1 VVPTHCGRA
10 FLRLELPSE
19 EPAIPDEIKD
29 DTSDQAN
36 LSDDFEAGMA
46 YGAEIRGRFFSPRID
61 DPGLPLAD
69 SLVCVCGALFVAQW
83 ALNPAIPPG
92 IRIPIPTWLA
102 PVALPAGVNWRSVP
116 YIFPAFS
123 HGVALA
129 VCWVLGAFAASAY
142 ESEAYCGTWQ
152 TALSRTWRAGAFAV
166 GVLIL
171 STQVH
176 TFFSLGAQGLDPYTV
191 PTAAGV
197 DQLAQADIQILS
209 TTFELIV
216 DVGVQ
221 AALMTLFR
229 LYRWADARAPPPG
242 GSPP

>member
-1 VVPTHCGRA
+1 MVLPRISPAAFPSASHRGESGGTRSKRADIWVTPHLLLAAAIVAQATRTTWASAQALGDESEEDGCVSIRGGTALRSLPRRSGCEGDIHLGLSTGGRSLDVPKLSHISGVSLLSRASGIAPVVPTHCGRA

-92 IRIPIPTWLA
+92 IRIPL
-102 PVALPAGVNWRSVP
+102 
-116 YIFPAFS
+116 
-123 HGVALA
+123 
-129 VCWVLGAFAASAY
+129 C
-142 ESEAYCGTWQ
+142 
-152 TALSRTWRAGAFAV
+152 
-166 GVLIL
+166 
-171 STQVH
+171 
-176 TFFSLGAQGLDPYTV
+176 FF
-191 PTAAGV
+191 
-197 DQLAQADIQILS
+197 
-209 TTFELIV
+209 
-216 DVGVQ
+216 
-221 AALMTLFR
+221 
-229 LYRWADARAPPPG
+229 
-242 GSPP
+242 